1 MKAKVKTWL
10 FNLQNGNLK
19 TKNEKI
25 LNAIWK
31 YTEERGGIS
40 TKRLRDISGY
50 PHQTLTSVLSLLH
63 DEGIIKVVGQVKDT
77 KTDSFYSVYQFAE
90 PNERNEI
97 SIMRKREKF
106 NKTIERLMSAEF
118 DGLVS
123 PSFRNALNEQ
133 NNFNNLMA

>member
-10 FNLQNGNLK
+10 FNLQSGNLK

-31 YTEERGGIS
+31 YTDERGGIS

-77 KTDSFYSVYQFAE
+77 KTESFYSVYQFAE
-90 PNERNEI
+90 PKERNEI
-97 SIMRKREKF
+97 SIMSKREKF

-118 DGLVS
+118 DELVS
-123 PSFRNALNEQ
+123 PSLQKALNEQ
-133 NNFNNLMA
+133 NNFNNLMS

>member
-10 FNLQNGNLK
+10 LNLQSGNLK

-25 LNAIWK
+25 LNAIWN
-31 YTEERGGIS
+31 YTDERGGIS

-50 PHQTLTSVLSLLH
+50 PHQTLTAVLSLLH

-77 KTDSFYSVYQFAE
+77 KTDSFYSVYQFADAY
-90 PNERNEI
+90 ERNEI
-97 SIMRKREKF
+97 QSMRKREKF
-106 NKTIERLMSAEF
+106 NKIIERLMSSEF
-118 DGLVS
+118 DGLIS

-133 NNFNNLMA
+133 NNFNNLMK